1 MQEILDFLKQCETFY
16 VATMENDQPRVR
28 PFGAAC
34 VFEGKL
40 YLVTNCQKA
49 VYRQM
54 QENPKIEI
62 CGLYDGVWMRIEGQV
77 KLDPRREARVA
88 MLEDNLSLKSM
99 YHADDGL
106 MVVLSVENLIATQY
120 SFTEAPRQIVP

>member
-16 VATMENDQPRVR
+16 IATMDQDQPRVR

-34 VFEGKL
+34 LFEGKL

-54 QENPKIEI
+54 LDNPKIEL
-62 CGLYDGVWMRIEGQV
+62 CGLNGGIWIRVQGKV
-77 KLDPRREARVA
+77 KRDPRREARVA
-88 MLEDNLSLKSM
+88 MLEDNPSLKSM

-106 MVVLSVENLIATQY
+106 MEVLKVEDLTATLY
-120 SFTEAPRQIVP
+120 SFTEAPKQIVP